1 MDNKLETLKKALD
14 ELSIEDFTEKKEDKE
29 IEIKIDSS
37 SIDWN
42 TLLYSN
48 NTASAATI
56 STAASS
62 GGWTFSGP
70 SGNLFS
76 TGPSG
81 IVQNQGTYG
90 AGLHVKGDAEFE
102 GDIKVKGTS
111 LTDRLTAI
119 EKRLSILVP
128 DPAKLEHYEAL
139 KKAYEHYKT
148 LEALCGPPDK
158 EEK

>member
-1 MDNKLETLKKALD
+1 MDNNKLEELKKGL
-14 ELSIEDFTEKKEDKE
+14 ENFSVESLEDKE
-29 IEIKIDSS
+29 KSKEVNLELDFS
-37 SIDWN
+37 SINWN
-42 TLLYSN
+42 TIFS
-48 NTASAATI
+48 NTASAGTI

-111 LTDRLTAI
+111 LTDRLAAI

-148 LEALCGPPDK
+148 LEALCSPPDK